1 LFVKDKYQSSSAKN
15 SWQVVVA
22 ERLHADHTEAVAD
35 TSNFAEREG
44 QINRVKTASGQE
56 LLTKGFDLH

>member
-1 LFVKDKYQSSSAKN
+1 
-15 SWQVVVA
+15 VA